1 MLRLRR
7 EQEKDRGRKRLKA
20 DDNLQ
25 QAYKRLAFEPQ
36 PFGLE

>member
-20 DDNLQ
+20 EDNLQ
-25 QAYKRLAFEPQ
+25 QTYKRRAI
-36 PFGLE
+36 GRGRSG